1 MDPQVFI
8 DIQLDEL
15 KGHIA
20 SYHERGWRLANLCG
34 SSVDDKV
41 ELLYSFAQGPELE
54 NLRMLVDN
62 GQKIPAVSPLYP
74 NAFVFENEASELY
87 GVVFEGGLVD
97 YGGRFYSP
105 SVPTPMNPAS
115 LPAQE
120 YLASARAA
128 ADAED
133 EQEKQGA
140 EEQGAEEQEEGEKEV
155 PRG

>member
-1 MDPQVFI
+1 MDPQVFR
-8 DIQLDEL
+8 DIELDEL
-15 KGHIA
+15 EGQIR
-20 SYHERGWRLANLCG
+20 SYRERGWRLANLCG
-34 SSVDDKV
+34 SSVGDKV
-41 ELLYSFAQGPELE
+41 ELLYSFSDGPELE

-74 NAFVFENEASELY
+74 NAFVFENEARDLY
-87 GVVFEGGLVD
+87 GVVFEGGLID

-128 ADAED
+128 AHAE
-133 EQEKQGA
+133 A
-140 EEQGAEEQEEGEKEV
+140 EGEEEAEGEV
-155 PRG
+155 SHG